1 MVLITG
7 ATGLLGR
14 VIALEL
20 VKKGQ
25 KVRACKRPGS
35 DLADV
40 RESYRY
46 YTEDPELYFDRIEWV
61 DADFNSHGSLCGALE
76 GVKEVYHCAAKI
88 SFDPGDREEVLESGI
103 LNTRNLLAACRAG
116 RVEKFLYVSTSAVLH
131 ANKKDL
137 QAQVENH
144 AANRDIYP
152 PYVVSKY
159 ISEKMVWQAYKEG
172 LNTIIIS
179 PGMIIGS
186 GNWEKENSQMLDLLV
201 SGRFTFSGGTSCVD
215 VRDVAAVAVS
225 LMERNMF
232 GQRFSVSSE
241 NVLYRDLAA
250 RVRKMFGLGK
260 PFVCPAGFL
269 KLLKPAR
276 KVLGLVHQHARFLTE
291 ENIRFVSARQYLSGR
306 KIRNMLRCS
315 FYPVEE
321 SIKFH
326 YGNYLASAAAKQA
339 EKAPR
344 QKTE

>member
-20 VKKGQ
+20 IKKGQ

-35 DLADV
+35 DLSDV

-46 YTEDPELYFDRIEWV
+46 YTEDPGLYFDRIEWV
-61 DADFNSHGSLCGALE
+61 DVDFNSQCSLYDALE

-88 SFDPGDREEVLESGI
+88 SFDPRDRDEVLESGI
-103 LNTRNLLAACRAG
+103 LNTRNLLAACRSR

-137 QAQVENH
+137 KAQVEDPGADRN
-144 AANRDIYP
+144 AYP

-159 ISEKMVWQAYKEG
+159 ISEKMVWQAHKEG
-172 LNTIIIS
+172 LNTVIIS

-215 VRDVAAVAVS
+215 VRDVAAVAVR
-225 LMERNMF
+225 LMERNIF

-250 RVRKMFGLGK
+250 RVRNMSGLGK
-260 PFVCPAGFL
+260 PVVCPAKLL

-276 KVLGLVHQHARFLTE
+276 KVLGLVHRHARFLTE
-291 ENIRFVSARQYLSGR
+291 ENIEFVSARQYLSGR
-306 KIRNMLRCS
+306 KIEREDDGFLGQRCT
-315 FYPVEE
+315 VVDVIAQLLE
-321 SIKFH
+321 
-326 YGNYLASAAAKQA
+326 
-339 EKAPR
+339 
-344 QKTE
+344 